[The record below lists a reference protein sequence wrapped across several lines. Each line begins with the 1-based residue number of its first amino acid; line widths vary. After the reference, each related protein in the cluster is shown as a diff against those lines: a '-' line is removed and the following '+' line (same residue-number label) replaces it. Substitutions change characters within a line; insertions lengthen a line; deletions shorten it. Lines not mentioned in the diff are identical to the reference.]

1 MMKNREFLDAVLLS
15 KTADEAM
22 YKLMRKHGAD
32 LPADLPEKADDAV
45 KQLQNQ
51 FGDDFLNIL
60 NSRKSIRRYKP
71 DPVPD
76 EMIDKILEAAR
87 WAPTGENYQP
97 WRFIVI
103 RDQEMR
109 NKIGDLAL
117 EGSGSRMTS
126 WYCLNELQQRFEGI
140 EDPVKRAG
148 VLEYMYSGRVSEFCK
163 QSPVVIAVI
172 GDLRVGSVDVPY
184 DCCAALENMTLQAH
198 AMGLG
203 SCWVYGP
210 VASTRDAIRFKE
222 LLGIPTAMGDY
233 KVVSYLAVGYPLEQR
248 RFPRPKMELEEMVYW
263 ERYGNKDKNKK

>member
-1 MMKNREFLDAVLLS
+1 MKNRDFLDAVLLS
-15 KTADEAM
+15 KTTDEALGTL
-22 YKLMRKHGAD
+22 KEKFAND
-32 LPADLPEKADDAV
+32 LPADLPADSDAAIKV
-45 KQLQNQ
+45 LQNKYGQ
-51 FGDDFLNIL
+51 EFLDVL
-60 NSRKSIRRYKP
+60 TARKSIRRYKP

-97 WRFIVI
+97 WRFIVV
-103 RDQEMR
+103 RDQETR

-126 WYCLNELQQRFEGI
+126 WYCLNELQKRFEGI

-148 VLEYMYSGRVSEFCK
+148 VLEFMYSGKVSEFAK
-163 QSPVVIAVI
+163 QAPVVIAVI

-184 DCCAALENMTLQAH
+184 DCCAALDSMTLQAH

-222 LLGIPTAMGDY
+222 LLGIPTAMGYY

-248 RFPRPKMELEEMVYW
+248 RHPRPKVPLEDMVFW
-263 ERYGNKDKNKK
+263 EKFGNKERK